1 MPVAAAIVRFDKEM
15 RAIGRNGLYKQAGI
29 TVDPRSVGLGG
40 GTFVEI
46 RGLTSRN
53 RQATGVMAV
62 PTENIDALIDAL
74 RRVKKHLEK

>member
-1 MPVAAAIVRFDKEM
+1 MTDRTVIVPFEQEM

-29 TVDPRSVGLGG
+29 TVDPGYIGLGG

-53 RQATGVMAV
+53 QQATGVLAV
-62 PTENIDALIDAL
+62 PIDRINAFIDAL
-74 RRVKKHLEK
+74 RHVKDEMEN